1 MSKVKDTRRQAT
13 PIILNF
19 LVPTM
24 TIVMET
30 IIKRPKIGTKPP
42 DIAGIK
48 KVEIAT
54 TIKSVSDILDIEFLI

>member
-1 MSKVKDTRRQAT
+1 
-13 PIILNF
+13 
-19 LVPTM
+19 M